1 MDPSQYQTRYIQR
14 HGGRSCVNVWGK
26 YLRSKTKSRAVARSV
41 FLAPMDT
48 KRATV
53 WRGNTITKL
62 REIWNVIDFEL
73 PRDEWIPLQ
82 SIYSLIESKLQL
94 KPDNF
99 SPSAPNG
106 DGSEL
111 NGFQR
116 YLLTLDKNSSM
127 SALNSFGHS
136 QLTA

>member
-1 MDPSQYQTRYIQR
+1 
-14 HGGRSCVNVWGK
+14 
-26 YLRSKTKSRAVARSV
+26 
-41 FLAPMDT
+41 MDT

-62 REIWNVIDFEL
+62 REIWNVIDFGL

>member
-1 MDPSQYQTRYIQR
+1 M
-14 HGGRSCVNVWGK
+14 
-26 YLRSKTKSRAVARSV
+26 
-41 FLAPMDT
+41 
-48 KRATV
+48 
-53 WRGNTITKL
+53 TITKL

-106 DGSEL
+106 DEPKWLRSVRNVLQSRKG
-111 NGFQR
+111 
-116 YLLTLDKNSSM
+116 
-127 SALNSFGHS
+127 
-136 QLTA
+136 